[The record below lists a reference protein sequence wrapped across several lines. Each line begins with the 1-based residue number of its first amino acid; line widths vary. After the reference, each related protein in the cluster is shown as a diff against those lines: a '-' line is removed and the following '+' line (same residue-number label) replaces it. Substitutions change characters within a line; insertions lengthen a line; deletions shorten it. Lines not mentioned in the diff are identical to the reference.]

1 MKKKRIIRVVD
12 DDIFLRKSLRFML
25 ECNGYQVVTY
35 ASAKELLERDDFSV
49 LGCLILDIQMPEM
62 DGLKLQEELNKRR
75 VSLPIIFLSAKAD
88 FSNAV
93 RAIKNGA
100 IDYLEKPLDEVKFF
114 ATLEKILQ
122 SQEISPNSI
131 EDHLTRINVIHS
143 LSEREKQ
150 ICSLLVEGLSKKMIG
165 ERLSVSEKTVET
177 HTTSAH
183 RKLQIHRL
191 EELKR
196 LWVQR
201 S

>member
-93 RAIKNGA
+93 RAFKNGA
-100 IDYLEKPLDEVKFF
+100 IDFLEKPLDEVKFF
-114 ATLEKILQ
+114 ATLEKIL
-122 SQEISPNSI
+122 
-131 EDHLTRINVIHS
+131 
-143 LSEREKQ
+143 
-150 ICSLLVEGLSKKMIG
+150 
-165 ERLSVSEKTVET
+165 
-177 HTTSAH
+177 
-183 RKLQIHRL
+183 
-191 EELKR
+191 
-196 LWVQR
+196 
-201 S
+201 